1 MRSQQDFAAE
11 AVPAAWA
18 VFTGQ
23 TELRW
28 LKLLKPGFRHC
39 FVLLNDGRHWITV
52 DPLSPFMEVA
62 VQPVG
67 ADFDLPGWLA
77 QQGLVVTK
85 TIVRRGVVR
94 PAPWSLFTCVE
105 AVKRVLG
112 IHARLVVTPWQLYR
126 RLAALSPDKTT
137 P

>member
-1 MRSQQDFAAE
+1 MSPQQGPAADPL
-11 AVPAAWA
+11 PAAWA

-39 FVLLNDGRHWITV
+39 FVLLNDGRHWITI

-67 ADFDLPGWLA
+67 ADFDLPGWLS
-77 QQGLVVTK
+77 QQGLIVAK
-85 TIVRRGVVR
+85 TRVRRGLAR

-112 IHARLVVTPWQLYR
+112 IHARFIVTPWQLYR
-126 RLAALSPDKTT
+126 RLAALNLDKTT
-137 P
+137 S